1 MGKAKFISFRLTPYP
16 YAFLSSK
23 IALLVIKGTDFLFRD
38 EFHEELKRSTT
49 IFWLWE
55 YHCILRGY
63 HIHLEKSAAKNKGKK
78 RRKKA

>member
-49 IFWLWE
+49 IF
-55 YHCILRGY
+55 
-63 HIHLEKSAAKNKGKK
+63 
-78 RRKKA
+78 